1 MIQQENSAE
10 FLYTN
15 SAERLGRGITQELWK
30 EEVRMDA
37 IQIPR
42 HNHHWISESRFYFSR

>member
-1 MIQQENSAE
+1 MTQQKNSVE
-10 FLYTN
+10 LQYTN
-15 SAERLGRGITQELWK
+15 LPERLSGGIAQELWK

-42 HNHHWISESRFYFSR
+42 HNHHWVSDSRLYYRH